1 MNCTLLTLS
10 LLNKLQVGDKGMV
23 LITWRDG
30 QDSRLQAVVVER
42 RPCDF
47 WKRRSKKRKLQK
59 KSSGDVSTATNGT
72 NSKPATSSAGGGLKN
87 DNQVL
92 EGVKGKLTGISSLEN
107 ELDGL
112 KADQIDYY
120 VHYVDH
126 DR

>member
-1 MNCTLLTLS
+1 
-10 LLNKLQVGDKGMV
+10 MV
-23 LITWRDG
+23 LVTWRDG
-30 QDSRLQAVVVER
+30 QNSKLQAVVVER

-47 WKRRSKKRKLQK
+47 WKLRSKKRKLQK
-59 KSSGDVSTATNGT
+59 KSSGDSGTASEN
-72 NSKPATSSAGGGLKN
+72 NSKDPPAPAGSLKTEIQLLGDGNAKLLGVSSS
-87 DNQVL
+87 
-92 EGVKGKLTGISSLEN
+92 ES

>member
-1 MNCTLLTLS
+1 
-10 LLNKLQVGDKGMV
+10 MV
-23 LITWRDG
+23 LVTWRDG
-30 QDSRLQAVVVER
+30 QDSKLQAVVVER

-59 KSSGDVSTATNGT
+59 KNSGDVSTATNGT
-72 NSKPATSSAGGGLKN
+72 NSKPAPSSAEGVLKTE
-87 DNQVL
+87 NQVL
-92 EGVKGKLTGISSLEN
+92 EGVKGKILGTSSSEN

-112 KADQIDYY
+112 MADQIDYY